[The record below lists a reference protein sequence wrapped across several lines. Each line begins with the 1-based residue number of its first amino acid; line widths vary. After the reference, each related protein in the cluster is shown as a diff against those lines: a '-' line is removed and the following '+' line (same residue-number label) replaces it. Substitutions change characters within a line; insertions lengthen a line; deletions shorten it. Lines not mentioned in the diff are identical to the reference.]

1 MTEQLRYVL
10 DQSESRLN
18 DEAIWT
24 PIASLTFEQL
34 EDRSRRVAN
43 GLHAPGVGSGQAYGI
58 LATNRVEW
66 PELVLGNVRAHTR
79 YVPLNW
85 HLTAG
90 EIAELLID
98 SGRVCSSSAAST
110 ARWAG
115 RPPRSRAGSTSSSW
129 AADYEAWLADQSDE
143 PTPDGPMG
151 TTAALHRW
159 HHGSL
164 QGRDAQ

>member
-43 GLHAPGVGSGQAYGI
+43 GLHARGVGSGQAYGI
-58 LATNRVEW
+58 LATNCVEW

-90 EIAELLID
+90 EIAELLVD
-98 SGRVCSSSAAST
+98 SGSRLLIDGQR
-110 ARWAG
+110 ARRGRPGGRRDRGRPRGHRAG
-115 RPPRSRAGSTSSSW
+115 RALRGVAGRSIRRADTRR
-129 AADYEAWLADQSDE
+129 SD
-143 PTPDGPMG
+143 GHA
-151 TTAALHRW
+151 AALHRW